1 MSNMSKECIIS
12 LQAALT
18 AAGAWISA
26 KLGILLPMLGIFAA
40 CMLIDCIT
48 GYLASAREALL
59 HPEDEA
65 YGWSSKKGRLG
76 IYKKVGYIC
85 VVAVCML
92 IDCLI
97 KTAGDYLGYS
107 GQAMALFGLLAICW
121 YILNECLSI
130 VENAG
135 RMGAPVPQWL
145 ARYIAILKNKI
156 DKEAEKEAEKES
168 EEQGEE

>member
-1 MSNMSKECIIS
+1 MEKTYTII
-12 LQAALT
+12 QKALT
-18 AAGAWISA
+18 CITTWLSL

-48 GYLASAREALL
+48 GYLASAREALM
-59 HPEDEA
+59 HPEDAA

-85 VVAVCML
+85 VVAVCIL

-97 KTAGDYLGYS
+97 ETAGDYLGYS
-107 GQAMALFGLLAICW
+107 VPKMALFGLLATCW

-135 RMGAPVPQWL
+135 RMGAPVPHWL
-145 ARYIAILKNKI
+145 ARYIAVLKNKI
-156 DKEAEKEAEKES
+156 DKEAEKKS
-168 EEQGEE
+168 DEQGEGTDK